1 MGMSNDNTIPAT
13 LRFFQ
18 PTYGLTAAGK
28 LARLTTAV
36 EYKVLNVERT
46 NKYNDYGYLVYT
58 RLVIQREGGKKVS
71 IPWGTVEAVAC

>member
-1 MGMSNDNTIPAT
+1 MSNAPTIPAT

-18 PTYGLTAAGK
+18 PTWGLTAAGK
-28 LARLTTAV
+28 LARLTVGA
-36 EYKVLNVERT
+36 EYKVLKVEQT

-58 RLVIQREGGKKVS
+58 RLVIQRTGGKQVS

>member
-1 MGMSNDNTIPAT
+1 MGMSNDNTIPTT
-13 LRFFQ
+13 LRFWQ

-28 LARLTTAV
+28 LARLSTGV

-58 RLVIQREGGKKVS
+58 RLVIQRNGGKKVS

>member
-1 MGMSNDNTIPAT
+1 MGMSNDTIPST
-13 LRFFQ
+13 LRFWQ

-28 LARLTTAV
+28 LARLSTGV

-46 NKYNDYGYLVYT
+46 NKHNDYGYLVYT
-58 RLVIQREGGKKVS
+58 RLVIQRNGGKKVS